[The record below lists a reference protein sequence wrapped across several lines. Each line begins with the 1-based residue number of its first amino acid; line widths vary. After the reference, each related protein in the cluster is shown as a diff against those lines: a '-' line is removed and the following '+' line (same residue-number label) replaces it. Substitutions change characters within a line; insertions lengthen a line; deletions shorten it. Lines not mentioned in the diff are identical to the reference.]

1 MSVAFCRLPAQASS
15 TGSEAWRRLVEADWL
30 DYEESLVATNQPHL
44 LPSDDAAGGCDGVKD
59 GGPGFHTEKQDQPW
73 WQVDLGKPQ
82 PVARVVIWNRCDCS
96 DRAARLLVKVSDDAR
111 TWTTVYQHDG
121 RTFYGF
127 SDSKPLTV
135 LLTNQPARFVRIQ
148 LPGNDYLHLDEVE
161 VFGPA
166 DVAKNL
172 ALHQPANQS
181 SLSIWSKAHSQEAV
195 ADIDWARRTQAVLAF
210 CDRLFAELP
219 EQGSA
224 LGSADR
230 SVLKQHLAA
239 LRAVPSSRYGQAQ
252 YLEARWLQRRL
263 ALANPLLDFEAIL
276 VTKRVPGSFNHMSD
290 QYYGWWS
297 RPGGGIFVL
306 KNFRSDAPQTVC
318 LTPGMETGSFGRID
332 LSWDAKRVLFAWCR
346 YYPNTSAN
354 PNKTDKA
361 SLPEDGFYHVFEM
374 NVDGSGL
381 RQITHGRY
389 DDFEPTYL
397 PDGEICFLSTRRGQ
411 AAQYTKAAAQMTLTA
426 SLPDGYVRCGG
437 DNFRPVPI
445 YTLHEMKPDGSDLH
459 PLSPFENFEWSP
471 SVSRDGRILFA
482 RWDYVDR
489 SNMPYMKLWSTY
501 PDGTDPRMVYGNFT
515 TNPFACF
522 EARSIPGS
530 EKIVFTA
537 CAHHSIT
544 GGSLVLLDPNRDV
557 DGQAALKRL
566 TPEVCF
572 PESEGWPISF
582 YANPYPLSEN
592 FYLCGWSNRALSTEG
607 SANSLNGLGVY
618 LLDAFGDCELLCR
631 DAQLSCMYPTPLRA
645 RPIPPSHASNVAW
658 DGPQVG
664 QFLLLNVYDG
674 LAGVARG
681 AIKRLRIV
689 GVPPKTQP
697 VMNSPNLGVTS
708 DDPGK
713 FVVGSVPVEA
723 DGSAYFQAPS
733 GVSLFFQALDA
744 DGLAVQTMRTVTY
757 LQPGQTLSCVG
768 CHENRMAAPT
778 SAMPAAATHAAS
790 LVTPGPEGS
799 WPMRYDK
806 LVQPVLDANCAS
818 CHNPK
823 GHAKAAAID
832 LSSDASYAIFLGYGS
847 PSLADHVR
855 ARYGEGRSV
864 VGKGAAATNPLLAM
878 LKAGHHHVS
887 LSSSDLDRLTT
898 WMDIYGQ
905 RQGSFSPEQ
914 EKSLAALRAGFL
926 GTLLQP
932 VGEGQ

>member
-1 MSVAFCRLPAQASS
+1 
-15 TGSEAWRRLVEADWL
+15 
-30 DYEESLVATNQPHL
+30 
-44 LPSDDAAGGCDGVKD
+44 
-59 GGPGFHTEKQDQPW
+59 
-73 WQVDLGKPQ
+73 
-82 PVARVVIWNRCDCS
+82 
-96 DRAARLLVKVSDDAR
+96 
-111 TWTTVYQHDG
+111 
-121 RTFYGF
+121 
-127 SDSKPLTV
+127 
-135 LLTNQPARFVRIQ
+135 
-148 LPGNDYLHLDEVE
+148 
-161 VFGPA
+161 
-166 DVAKNL
+166 
-172 ALHQPANQS
+172 
-181 SLSIWSKAHSQEAV
+181 
-195 ADIDWARRTQAVLAF
+195 
-210 CDRLFAELP
+210 
-219 EQGSA
+219 
-224 LGSADR
+224 
-230 SVLKQHLAA
+230 
-239 LRAVPSSRYGQAQ
+239 
-252 YLEARWLQRRL
+252 
-263 ALANPLLDFEAIL
+263 
-276 VTKRVPGSFNHMSD
+276 
-290 QYYGWWS
+290 
-297 RPGGGIFVL
+297 
-306 KNFRSDAPQTVC
+306 
-318 LTPGMETGSFGRID
+318 
-332 LSWDAKRVLFAWCR
+332 
-346 YYPNTSAN
+346 
-354 PNKTDKA
+354 
-361 SLPEDGFYHVFEM
+361 
-374 NVDGSGL
+374 
-381 RQITHGRY
+381 
-389 DDFEPTYL
+389 
-397 PDGEICFLSTRRGQ
+397 
-411 AAQYTKAAAQMTLTA
+411 
-426 SLPDGYVRCGG
+426 
-437 DNFRPVPI
+437 
-445 YTLHEMKPDGSDLH
+445 
-459 PLSPFENFEWSP
+459 
-471 SVSRDGRILFA
+471 
-482 RWDYVDR
+482 
-489 SNMPYMKLWSTY
+489 
-501 PDGTDPRMVYGNFT
+501 MVYGNFT